1 MVTPAAKRKAASVMR
16 EEFRRSQ
23 TKSCAL
29 VGLGRSTWRYKPR
42 RPADEEIRQKL
53 RELALKR
60 TRFGYRRL
68 AIFLRR
74 EGHLVNHKKVFR
86 LYRAEGLT
94 LPRKRRKK
102 PLGMR
107 QATLSLPTRVNERWS
122 MDFVMDRFR
131 EGRRFRVF
139 TLVDDFSRECLA
151 AFADTS
157 ISGVRVVRLL
167 EELATIR
174 GLPQT
179 LVSDNG
185 PEFTSRAMLTWAQH
199 RSVTPHFIDP
209 GKPTQNAFVE
219 SFNGSFRD
227 ECLNTS
233 WFTSLDDARRIIE
246 EWRVDY
252 NEVRPHSSLADRT
265 PAEFSA
271 AALAAEVPAA

>member
-1 MVTPAAKRKAASVMR
+1 MK

-23 TKSCAL
+23 TRSCNL
-29 VGLGRSTWRYKPR
+29 VGLGRSTFRYKSR
-42 RPADEEIRQKL
+42 RPPDEEVRQKL

-74 EGHLVNHKKVFR
+74 EGHVVNHKKVFR
-86 LYRAEGLT
+86 LYRAEGLI

-102 PLGMR
+102 PLGLR
-107 QATLSLPTRVNERWS
+107 QAPLSRPTRCNERWS
-122 MDFVMDRFR
+122 MDFVMDRFTG
-131 EGRRFRVF
+131 GRRFRVF
-139 TLVDDFSRECLA
+139 MLVDDFSRECLA
-151 AFADTS
+151 AWADTS
-157 ISGVRVVRLL
+157 ISGIRVVRLL
-167 EELATIR
+167 EELGITR

-185 PEFTSRAMLTWAQH
+185 PEFTSHAMLAWAH
-199 RSVTPHFIDP
+199 ERGVTPHFIDP

-233 WFTSLDDARRIIE
+233 WFSSLEDARRIIE
-246 EWRVDY
+246 AWRIDY
-252 NEVRPHSSLADRT
+252 NEVRPHSSLGGKAPAD
-265 PAEFSA
+265 FA
-271 AALAAEVPAA
+271 AASTAAEEPAA

>member
-1 MVTPAAKRKAASVMR
+1 MVTPAVKRKAASVMT

-23 TKSCAL
+23 TRSCSL
-29 VGLGRSTWRYKPR
+29 VGLGRSTWRYKSR
-42 RPADEEIRQKL
+42 RPADEKVRAKL
-53 RELALKR
+53 REMALKR

-74 EGHLVNHKKVFR
+74 EGHVVNHKKVFR

-102 PLGMR
+102 PLGVR
-107 QATLSLPTRVNERWS
+107 QAALSPPTRCNQRWS

-131 EGRRFRVF
+131 EGRRFRIF

-151 AFADTS
+151 SFADTS

-167 EELATIR
+167 EEITATR

-185 PEFTSRAMLTWAQH
+185 PEFTSRAVLTWAQH
-199 RSVTPHFIDP
+199 RGVTAHLIDP
-209 GKPTQNAFVE
+209 GRPTQNAFIE

-233 WFTSLDDARRIIE
+233 WFMSLEDARRIIE
-246 EWRVDY
+246 DWRIDY
-252 NEVRPHSSLADRT
+252 NEVRPHSSLSGKT
-265 PAEFSA
+265 PTEFA
-271 AALAAEVPAA
+271 AAVSAAEVPAA

>member
-1 MVTPAAKRKAASVMR
+1 MVTPAVKRKAASVML

-23 TKSCAL
+23 ARSCSL
-29 VGLGRSTWRYKPR
+29 VGLGRSTWRYKSR
-42 RPADEEIRQKL
+42 RPADEEVRQKL

-74 EGHLVNHKKVFR
+74 EGHVVNHKKVFR

-102 PLGMR
+102 TLGMR
-107 QATLSLPTRVNERWS
+107 QAPLSQPTRCNERWS
-122 MDFVMDRFR
+122 MDFVMDRFK

-151 AFADTS
+151 TFADTS
-157 ISGVRVVRLL
+157 ISGVRVVRIL
-167 EELATIR
+167 EELAATR
-174 GLPQT
+174 GLPQI

-185 PEFTSRAMLTWAQH
+185 PEFTGRAMLTWAQH
-199 RSVTPHFIDP
+199 RGVTPHFIDP
-209 GKPTQNAFVE
+209 GKPTQNAFIE

-233 WFTSLDDARRIIE
+233 WFMSLKDARRIIE
-246 EWRVDY
+246 DWRIDY
-252 NEVRPHSSLADRT
+252 NEVRPHSSLSKKT
-265 PAEFSA
+265 PVEYAA
-271 AALAAEVPAA
+271 AALAAEETAA

>member
-1 MVTPAAKRKAASVMR
+1 MVTPTVKRKAASVMTG
-16 EEFRRSQ
+16 EFRRSQ
-23 TKSCAL
+23 TRSCNL
-29 VGLGRSTWRYKPR
+29 VGLGRSTWRYKSR
-42 RPADEEIRQKL
+42 RPAYEEVRQKL
-53 RELALKR
+53 RELAQKR

-74 EGHLVNHKKVFR
+74 EGHVVNHKKVFR

-107 QATLSLPTRVNERWS
+107 QAALSQPTRCNERWS
-122 MDFVMDRFR
+122 MDFVMDRFK

-151 AFADTS
+151 TLADTS
-157 ISGVRVVRLL
+157 ISGVRVVRFLQ
-167 EELATIR
+167 ELAMTR
-174 GLPQT
+174 GLPQI

-199 RSVTPHFIDP
+199 CGVTIHFIDP
-209 GKPTQNAFVE
+209 GRPTQNAFIE

-233 WFTSLDDARRIIE
+233 WFMSLEDARRIIE
-246 EWRVDY
+246 DWRIDY
-252 NEVRPHSSLADRT
+252 NEVRPHSSLSGKT
-265 PAEFSA
+265 PLEFATTASA
-271 AALAAEVPAA
+271 AEETAA

>member
-1 MVTPAAKRKAASVMR
+1 MVTPAVKRKAASVMT

-23 TKSCAL
+23 ARSCGL
-29 VGLGRSTWRYKPR
+29 VGLGRSTWRYRSR
-42 RPADEEIRQKL
+42 RPADEEIRTKL
-53 RELALKR
+53 RELAQRR

-74 EGHLVNHKKVFR
+74 EGHVVNHKKVFR
-86 LYRAEGLT
+86 LYRSEGLT

-107 QATLSLPTRVNERWS
+107 QAPLSRPTRCNERWS

-131 EGRRFRVF
+131 EGRRFRIF

-151 AFADTS
+151 TYADTS

-167 EELATIR
+167 EELAATR

-199 RSVTPHFIDP
+199 RGVTPHLIDP
-209 GKPTQNAFVE
+209 GKPTQNAFIE

-233 WFTSLDDARRIIE
+233 WFMSLEDARRIVE
-246 EWRVDY
+246 EWRLDY
-252 NEVRPHSSLADRT
+252 NEVRPHSSLGGKTPVEYAAD
-265 PAEFSA
+265 
-271 AALAAEVPAA
+271 ALAAGETAA

>member
-1 MVTPAAKRKAASVMR
+1 MVTPAVKRKAASVMT

-23 TKSCAL
+23 TRSCNL
-29 VGLGRSTWRYKPR
+29 VGLGRSTWRYKSR
-42 RPADEEIRQKL
+42 RPADEEVRLKL

-74 EGHLVNHKKVFR
+74 EGHVVNHKKVFR
-86 LYRAEGLT
+86 LYRSEGLT

-102 PLGMR
+102 ALGMR
-107 QATLSLPTRVNERWS
+107 QAPLSQPTRCNERWS
-122 MDFVMDRFR
+122 MDFVMDRFK

-151 AFADTS
+151 TFADTS
-157 ISGVRVVRLL
+157 ISGVRVVRIL
-167 EELATIR
+167 EELAAMR

-185 PEFTSRAMLTWAQH
+185 PEFTSRAVLTWAQH
-199 RSVTPHFIDP
+199 RGVTPHLIDP
-209 GKPTQNAFVE
+209 GKPTQNAFIE

-233 WFTSLDDARRIIE
+233 WFMSLEDARRIIE
-246 EWRVDY
+246 DWRIDY
-252 NEVRPHSSLADRT
+252 NEVRPHSSLSKKT
-265 PAEFSA
+265 PVEYAAAASA
-271 AALAAEVPAA
+271 AEETAA

>member
-1 MVTPAAKRKAASVMR
+1 MVTPTVKRKAASVMTG
-16 EEFRRSQ
+16 EFRRSQ
-23 TKSCAL
+23 TRSCNL
-29 VGLGRSTWRYKPR
+29 VGLGRSTWRYKSR
-42 RPADEEIRQKL
+42 RPADEEVRQKL
-53 RELALKR
+53 RELAQKR

-74 EGHLVNHKKVFR
+74 EGHVVNHKKVFR

-107 QATLSLPTRVNERWS
+107 QAALSQPTRCNERWS
-122 MDFVMDRFR
+122 MDFVMDRFK

-151 AFADTS
+151 TLADTS
-157 ISGVRVVRLL
+157 ISGVRVVRFLQ
-167 EELATIR
+167 ELAMTR

-199 RSVTPHFIDP
+199 CGVTTHFIDP
-209 GKPTQNAFVE
+209 GRPTQNAFIE

-233 WFTSLDDARRIIE
+233 WFMSLEDARRIIE
-246 EWRVDY
+246 DWRIDY
-252 NEVRPHSSLADRT
+252 NEVRPHSSLSGKT
-265 PAEFSA
+265 PLEFATTASA
-271 AALAAEVPAA
+271 AEETAA